1 MPTYKTSEKCYIGDV
16 VREAGTTFTLEKA
29 LPKVPKYLK
38 QMDLTPGQKAAATKA
53 ANKAAAEAQASQD
66 AMDAASPT
74 SADDAE
80 ATDDESKLDFT
91 GTTGTTDEPT
101 TL

>member
-38 QMDLTPGQKAAATKA
+38 QMDLTPGQKAAA
-53 ANKAAAEAQASQD
+53 EAQASQD